1 MYINRITC
9 NNLLPQILNAY
20 LQILKLQNE
29 LFGRPLKRMLRK
41 GAVSIIFAYNAVRQP
56 LKRRAIVLRKA
67 AAN

>member
-29 LFGRPLKRMLRK
+29 LFGRPLKRMLGK
-41 GAVSIIFAYNAVRQP
+41 GAVSITFAYNAVRQP
-56 LKRRAIVLRKA
+56 LKRWAIVLRKE